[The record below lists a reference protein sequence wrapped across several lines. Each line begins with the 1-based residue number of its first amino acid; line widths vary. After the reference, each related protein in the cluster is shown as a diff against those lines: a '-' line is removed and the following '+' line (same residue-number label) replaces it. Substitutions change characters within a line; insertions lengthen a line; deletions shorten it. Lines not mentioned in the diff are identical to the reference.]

1 MEIDMKTTS
10 YALRTIRNTNV
21 FTYETLERAK
31 QEKVRFEKRIGRPLI
46 IVKITHQEELLD

>member
-1 MEIDMKTTS
+1 MKTTS

-21 FTYETLERAK
+21 FTYDTLERAK